1 MAAEAAMN
9 LRFLNQKLIDMARL
23 SYIPQGYNA
32 VIPALAF
39 KGADAAIKWYVKILG
54 AKEKMRFDNPD
65 GTIAHAELTLGDNV
79 IMLSEENPQF
89 NSSPKTLKG
98 NSVNL
103 CIYVPDVDATLQKAV
118 DNRARLI
125 KPAENQFYGDR
136 SGRIE
141 DPFGYLWII
150 STHVKDVSEKEMR
163 KA

>member
-1 MAAEAAMN
+1 MN
-9 LRFLNQKLIDMARL
+9 KN
-23 SYIPQGYNA
+23 SYIPEGYNA

-39 KGADAAIKWYVKILG
+39 KGADAAIKWYVNVLG
-54 AKEKMRFDNPD
+54 AKEKMRFNSPD
-65 GTIAHAELTLGDNV
+65 GTVAHAEITIGGNV

-103 CIYVPDVDATLQKAV
+103 CIYVPDVDAAIKKAV
-118 DNRARLI
+118 DSKAKLI
-125 KPAENQFYGDR
+125 KPAEDQFYGDR

-150 STHVKDVSEKEMR
+150 STHVKDVSEDEMK
-163 KA
+163 KAMDEMAQEHA

>member
-1 MAAEAAMN
+1 MN
-9 LRFLNQKLIDMARL
+9 KK
-23 SYIPQGYNA
+23 SYIPEGYNA

-39 KGADAAIKWYVKILG
+39 KGADAAIKWYKNVFN
-54 AKEKMRFDNPD
+54 AKEKMRFDSPD
-65 GTIAHAELTLGDNV
+65 GTVAHAELTLDDNV

-103 CIYVPDVDATLQKAV
+103 CIYVPDVDATIKKAV
-118 DNRARLI
+118 DNKANLI
-125 KPAENQFYGDR
+125 KPAEDQFYGDR

-150 STHVKDVSEKEMR
+150 STHVKDVSQEEMM
-163 KA
+163 KDMDEMAQEYA